1 MGVHVAL
8 VASQRQK
15 SELFALYSWDPPA
28 PRGSGILPLGFEQ
41 WPSHNGSAWIS
52 LFSVVQAQ
60 KDGIRVG
67 FKEVNN
73 FPPQDLRKMV
83 QTWYGTSLSGI

>member
-1 MGVHVAL
+1 MHGPWLPEAEVRAL
-8 VASQRQK
+8 CIVFLGPSCA
-15 SELFALYSWDPPA
+15 A
-28 PRGSGILPLGFEQ
+28 GSGILPLGFEQ
-41 WPSHNGSAWIS
+41 WPSHNDSAWIS
-52 LFSVVQAQ
+52 LFSLVQAQ

-73 FPPQDLRKMV
+73 FPPRDLCKMV